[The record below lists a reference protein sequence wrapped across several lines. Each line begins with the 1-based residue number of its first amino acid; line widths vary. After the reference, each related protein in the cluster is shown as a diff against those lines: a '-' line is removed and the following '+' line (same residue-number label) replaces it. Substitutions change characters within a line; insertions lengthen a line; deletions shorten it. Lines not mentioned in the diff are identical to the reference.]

1 MRRAVVMALLTTLLA
16 GCNGVFF
23 QPMKPLVRTPAAAGL
38 DWEDVAL
45 RAADGTPLSAWF
57 LPVSDGKPRGTILFL
72 HGNAENI
79 STHLGSVFWLP
90 SRGYQVLLLDYRGYG
105 ESGGA
110 PSVAGMQLDI
120 DAALA
125 ALLARTDVDP
135 ARIVLFGQSLGGAL
149 ALHYAAHGPQRNHL
163 RAVMA
168 DSAFSS
174 YRTIAREKL
183 AAAWL
188 TWPLQWPLSFAVDD
202 EYSPIRSMAH
212 IAPLP
217 VLLIHGETDTIVPPH
232 HSQRLFDA
240 AQSPRELWLVPSAR
254 HISALQ
260 SPALRDRLVTY
271 LDATLGP

>member
-1 MRRAVVMALLTTLLA
+1 
-16 GCNGVFF
+16 
-23 QPMKPLVRTPAAAGL
+23 
-38 DWEDVAL
+38 
-45 RAADGTPLSAWF
+45 LSAWF
-57 LPVSDGKPRGTILFL
+57 LPVPDGKPRGTILFL

-105 ESGGA
+105 KSGGT

-135 ARIVLFGQSLGGAL
+135 ARIVLLGQSLGGAL
-149 ALHYAAHGPQRNHL
+149 ALYYAAHGPQREHL
-163 RAVMA
+163 RAVVA

-174 YRTIAREKL
+174 YRAIAREKL

-188 TWPLQWPLSFAVDD
+188 TWPLQWPLSFTVDD
-202 EYSPIRSMAH
+202 EYSPIRSMAR

-217 VLLIHGETDTIVPPH
+217 LLLIHGEADTIVPPH

-240 AQSPRELWLVPSAR
+240 AQWPRDLWLVPAVG

-260 SPALRDRLVTY
+260 APAMRDRLIAY
-271 LDATLGP
+271 LDTTLGP